1 MIALKLSLGAFF
13 LRIITSQ
20 WQRRVICV
28 VMVAATIANLIET
41 FYMIFLCGN
50 PHQLPEKILV
60 DECAPYWSM
69 AFVAYGQNTV
79 NTLTDI
85 ILALLP
91 FPLLWKT
98 NMKSVQKWTVGLIL
112 TLATA

>member
-1 MIALKLSLGAFF
+1 MITLKLNLGAFS

-20 WQRRVICV
+20 WQRCVVYV
-28 VMVAATIANLIET
+28 VMVAATVANLIET
-41 FYMIFLCGN
+41 FYMIFICGN
-50 PHQLPEKILV
+50 PHDFAEKIIL
-60 DECAPYWSM
+60 DKCAPAISM

-91 FPLLWKT
+91 IPLLWKT
-98 NMKSVQKWTVGLIL
+98 DMKN
-112 TLATA
+112 A